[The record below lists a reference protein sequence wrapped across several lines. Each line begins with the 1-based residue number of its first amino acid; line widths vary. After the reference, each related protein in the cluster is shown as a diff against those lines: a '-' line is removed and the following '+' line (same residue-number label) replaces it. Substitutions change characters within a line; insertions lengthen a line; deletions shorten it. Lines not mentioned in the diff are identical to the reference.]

1 MKKLLMITSAIILFA
16 SCNNSGSSSQ
26 EKKDS
31 AGNMSSNMSSTEN
44 KEERNKQTVSDAV
57 KAVNTGNVDE
67 LAKYFAPDMVDYG
80 DGTMPAA
87 KSSDSVR
94 AMLHVFVN
102 TFPDMNIDP
111 IVTAADG
118 DYVIVY
124 SHWSGTFKNDM
135 MGIKATG
142 KSFKTKDA
150 DIFKFNDEGKI
161 VEHWSVMPMD
171 MIWKGVEAKMPS
183 K

>member
-1 MKKLLMITSAIILFA
+1 MKKNFLIIAATALIIA
-16 SCNNSGSSSQ
+16 CNNKAENTAS
-26 EKKDS
+26 EKNDS
-31 AGNMSSNMSSTEN
+31 TGTMSSNMSSKP
-44 KEERNKQTVSDAV
+44 KEERNKQAILN
-57 KAVNTGNVDE
+57 AINAINAGNVDE
-67 LAKYFAPDMVDYG
+67 ITKYFATDVVDHG

-87 KSSDSVR
+87 KSADSVK
-94 AMLHVFVN
+94 AMMHMFVN
-102 TFPDMNIDP
+102 TFPDMKIDP

-124 SHWSGTFKNDM
+124 SNWGGTFKNDM

-150 DIFKFNDEGKI
+150 DIFKMNDEGKI

>member
-1 MKKLLMITSAIILFA
+1 MKKLLMILSAAGILIA
-16 SCNNSGSSSQ
+16 CNNSGTTSA

-31 AGNMSSNMSSTEN
+31 TGSMASDMSSTKS
-44 KEERNKQTVSDAV
+44 KEERNKQTILDAI
-57 KAVNTGNVDE
+57 KAINTGNVDE
-67 LAKYFAPDMVDYG
+67 LAKYFAPDMVDHG
-80 DGTMPAA
+80 DGSTPAA
-87 KSSDSVR
+87 KSSDSVK
-94 AMLHVFVN
+94 AMLHQFVN
-102 TFPDMNIDP
+102 TFPDMKIDP
-111 IVTAADG
+111 IVTATDG

-124 SHWSGTFKNDM
+124 SNWTGTFKKDM

-150 DIFKFNDEGKI
+150 DIFKLNDEGKI

-171 MIWKGVEAKMPS
+171 VIWKGVEAKMPS